1 MGMVRCTHGFSCFET
16 DQIDAGPNKCFAAY
30 RSVTFT
36 VVTYYAI
43 NTVQESKVGTLV
55 MAMGLLN
62 RDHALVHGSNTS
74 DNWRTERSHF

>member
-43 NTVQESKVGTLV
+43 NTVQE
-55 MAMGLLN
+55 
-62 RDHALVHGSNTS
+62 
-74 DNWRTERSHF
+74 